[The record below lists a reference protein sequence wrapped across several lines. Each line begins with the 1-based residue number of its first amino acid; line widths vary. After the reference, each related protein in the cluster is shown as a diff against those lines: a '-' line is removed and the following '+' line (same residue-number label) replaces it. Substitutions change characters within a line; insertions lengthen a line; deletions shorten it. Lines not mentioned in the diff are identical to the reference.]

1 MDQTARQRVTLDFAD
16 NGAPGFPG
24 SVKFEG
30 DELGHPCQSKQLL
43 KLTCIALKSQRFD
56 VVAKQVH
63 RGNPLAAQES
73 SLLTHKLAAMRPQFQ
88 LLHVLSF

>member
-1 MDQTARQRVTLDFAD
+1 MDQTARQRVALNSPD
-16 NGAPGFPG
+16 NGAPGFAR

-30 DELGHPCQSKQLL
+30 DKLGHPRLSQQLL
-43 KLTCIALKSQRFD
+43 KLTCITLKSQRFD

-63 RGNPLAAQES
+63 GRNPLAAQES
-73 SLLTHKLAAMRPQFQ
+73 SFLAHKLAAMSPQFQ